1 MKRLLIST
9 NPICIDANTELY
21 ASVFCK
27 KILKDADFD
36 DIVISMTGIS
46 RGMIA
51 VEGKMKR
58 IAINEKI
65 SGELSSQVQHSIIKD
80 LIGRSPT

>member
-1 MKRLLIST
+1 MKHLLIST

-21 ASVFCK
+21 ASAFCK
-27 KILKDADFD
+27 KVLKDADFD

-51 VEGKMKR
+51 VGGKYER
-58 IAINEKI
+58 NRH
-65 SGELSSQVQHSIIKD
+65 Q
-80 LIGRSPT
+80 